1 MVVGTVTG
9 RRFAFSVKFVAGK
22 QRHMLDRLP
31 ARMYTPSGTLRAELE
46 VAAAC
51 EDAMGAAGIKAPAF
65 GPHEP
70 VIVTIDVYRPLP
82 DGRPRCVRSEP
93 DTYKPDADN
102 VAKLVMDALT
112 GVAWADDSQVV
123 DLHVRKHPRVRG
135 QAERM
140 DITVAPGWSGRGN
153 ETEVG

>member
-1 MVVGTVTG
+1 MTAE
-9 RRFAFSVKFVAGK
+9 RFAFSVPFAAGK

-31 ARMYTPSGTLRAELE
+31 ARMYTSNGTVRAELE

-51 EDAMGAAGIKAPAF
+51 EDAMGAAGIKSPAF

-82 DGRPRCVRSEP
+82 DSISRRVRSEP

-102 VAKLVMDALT
+102 VGKLVMDALV

-123 DLHVRKHPRVRG
+123 DLHVRKHPRMRG

-140 DITVAPGWSGRGN
+140 DVAIAPGWSGRMD
-153 ETEVG
+153 ETEVGE

>member
-1 MVVGTVTG
+1 MGVDAVTE
-9 RRFAFSVKFVAGK
+9 RRFSFTV
-22 QRHMLDRLP
+22 
-31 ARMYTPSGTLRAELE
+31 MYTPSETLMAERA

-51 EDAMGAAGIKAPAF
+51 GEAMGAAGIKPPAF

-82 DGRPRCVRSEP
+82 DSRQRPVRSEP
-93 DTYKPDADN
+93 DTFKPDA
-102 VAKLVMDALT
+102 VSEAKLVIDALT
-112 GVAWADDSQVV
+112 GVAWADDAQVV

-140 DITVAPGWSGRGN
+140 DVTMAPGWSGRGN
-153 ETEVG
+153 ETED

>member
-1 MVVGTVTG
+1 MTG
-9 RRFAFSVKFVAGK
+9 KSFAFTVQFVAGK

-31 ARMYTPSGTLRAELE
+31 ARMYTSNGTVRAELE

-51 EDAMGAAGIKAPAF
+51 EDAMGAAGIKSPAF

-82 DGRPRCVRSEP
+82 DSMSRRVRSEP

-102 VAKLVMDALT
+102 VGKLVMDALT

-123 DLHVRKHPRVRG
+123 DLHVRKHSRVRG

-140 DITVAPGWSGRGN
+140 DITIAPGWRWN
-153 ETEVG
+153 ETEIVE